1 MKQYVKAI
9 LTDVG
14 TVQHYD
20 LRTYDYLKNKVSAD
34 GKSPMLQFVAYVVE
48 QNGQTTEF
56 DTLPTVAQIQ
66 AKQNELMNARKSA
79 KCSTCGK

>member
-14 TVQHYD
+14 TEQRYD
-20 LRTYDYLKNKVSAD
+20 LQAYEYLKNKVSAD
-34 GKSPMLQFVAYVVE
+34 GKRPMLQFVAYVVE

-56 DTLPTVAQIQ
+56 EKLPTMAQIQ
-66 AKQNELMNARKSA
+66 AKQNELMQSRKSA

>member
-14 TVQHYD
+14 TEQKYD
-20 LRTYDYLKNKVSAD
+20 LQAYEYLKNKVSAN

-56 DTLPTVAQIQ
+56 EELPTVAQIQ
-66 AKQNELMNARKSA
+66 AKQNELMQARKSA